1 MSESSERTEREYT
14 IHVNGTPR
22 TVVAS
27 GDDLLVNVLHEQL
40 ELTGTKLSCGI
51 GSCGACKVVAQKEP
65 GSPKMAMLAC
75 YARMDSIERLH
86 FTTVEGLAGP
96 GGELHPLQREFL
108 ECYSFQCGFSTP
120 GMLMAADVLMDQLSR
135 RPIPVTQL
143 DNRIRQAISGNVC
156 RCTGYVKYAEAI
168 KKTILADPKLTC
180 ETEPPPE
187 PARSVVTFRVRKQ
200 SSNDLEE
207 KALVGFLDEVE
218 ATIRFAEPLRLDTCT
233 AQVSA
238 KTRSVRTGEPVRD
251 FNLGKFFFKSIESV
265 DFTLDS
271 VDTLDG
277 RYQLDA
283 VPYGTAIPVNILGRV
298 CALGARLPVTADAVV
313 TVLEPRS
320 LRITSRAPVALDMR
334 DLGFSVDSFAK
345 EFFLRLGRTVELTF
359 DLLLEKKDSRGLEEW
374 ATTKS
379 RHAAK

>member
-1 MSESSERTEREYT
+1 MTGNPKGTEREYT
-14 IHVNGTPR
+14 LHVNGTPR

-27 GDDLLVNVLHEQL
+27 GQDLLVDVLHEQL
-40 ELTGTKLSCGI
+40 DLTGTKLSCGI
-51 GSCGACKVVAQKEP
+51 GSCGACKVVAQKTP

-75 YARMDSIERLH
+75 YARMDSIEGLH
-86 FTTVEGLAGP
+86 FTTVEGLSGP
-96 GGELHPLQREFL
+96 GEALHPLQREFL

-120 GMLMAADVLMDQLSR
+120 GFLMAADVLMDQLAR
-135 RPIPVTQL
+135 RPIPAAQL
-143 DNRIRQAISGNVC
+143 DQRIRQAISGNVC

-168 KKTILADPKLTC
+168 KKAILADPRLTC
-180 ETEPPPE
+180 ETPGPAEPQ
-187 PARSVVTFRVRKQ
+187 RSVVTFRVRKQ

-218 ATIRFAEPLRLDTCT
+218 ALIRFEEWLRLDTCT
-233 AQVSA
+233 ARVSA

-283 VPYGTAIPVNILGRV
+283 VPFGTAIPVNIQGHV
-298 CALGARLPVTADAVV
+298 SALGIRLPVTADAVV
-313 TVLEPRS
+313 MVLEGTR
-320 LRITSRAPVALDMR
+320 LRITSRAPVTLDMR
-334 DLGFSVDSFAK
+334 DLGFSVDAFAS
-345 EFFLRLGRTVELTF
+345 EFFLRLTRTVEITF
-359 DLLLEKKDSRGLEEW
+359 DLVLEKDEPRGPEVW
-374 ATTKS
+374 ATVPRS
-379 RHAAK
+379 R